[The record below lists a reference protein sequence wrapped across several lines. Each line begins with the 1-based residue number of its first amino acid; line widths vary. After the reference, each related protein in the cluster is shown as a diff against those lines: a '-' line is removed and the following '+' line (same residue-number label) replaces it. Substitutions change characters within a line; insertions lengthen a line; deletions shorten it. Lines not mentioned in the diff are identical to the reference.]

1 MRMPVS
7 LLLLTLIF
15 PSIVFSATIGNFQ
28 QQCHAPNWITGK
40 TEIVEEVNVYQRAS
54 DPVLGFTR
62 RMPNGH
68 WRTEYNVDRI
78 RYFNIPPDV
87 MVFLF
92 YHECAHAKMNS
103 ESEAVADCV
112 ALSDMQTDGYL
123 SDETYKRIEVT
134 YQRFGRT
141 FPSGVCR

>member
-1 MRMPVS
+1 MRSRVS
-7 LLLLTLIF
+7 FSVPALIF
-15 PSIVFSATIGNFQ
+15 PSIVLSATVGAFQ
-28 QQCHAPNWITGK
+28 KQCYAPNWITGR

-78 RYFNIPPDV
+78 KYFNIAPDV
-87 MVFLF
+87 MIFLF
-92 YHECAHAKMNS
+92 YHECAHAKANS

-112 ALSDMQTDGYL
+112 ALSDMEKDGYL
-123 SDETYKRIEVT
+123 SDETYKRIDVT
-134 YQRFGRT
+134 YRQFGRV
-141 FPSGVCR
+141 FPSGICR